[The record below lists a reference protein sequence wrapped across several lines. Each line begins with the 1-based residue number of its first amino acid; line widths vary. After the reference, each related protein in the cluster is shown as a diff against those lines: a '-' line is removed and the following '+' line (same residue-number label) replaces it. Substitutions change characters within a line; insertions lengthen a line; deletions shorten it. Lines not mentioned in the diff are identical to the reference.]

1 MTGDVERGLMD
12 CGGIVAGPV
21 SKRQRV
27 EFRGSG
33 EDKIS
38 NLPGELITRIL
49 LLLPTHDVARTS
61 ILSKFW
67 RNIWCMHPFLALDTQ
82 FFLQLASKIEKCT
95 FRSEFTKVFNMILS
109 SHTGPIF
116 YFYLYITPA
125 IRYCYHSWINQL
137 SGKGLRTVNF
147 LFEEKGATELS
158 PALFGFPE
166 LTMLRLFNMAVAPS
180 FKSGSFTS
188 LTIVQLVNT
197 SIIHDMTFGKQL
209 KYLHLQC
216 CEGIE
221 RLARQFRKGNNL
233 QGLFIAKSTK
243 FEWQWLQCTRKL
255 RYLGLVFTAA
265 NSEIRKVHDLIK
277 LLGETPTLSRL
288 ILDGPTL
295 KVLGP
300 PPLNVSRPT
309 AKAVNL
315 RSLTLF
321 WLKSHELCQFSR
333 VAYLIRS
340 FPHLQDLC
348 IQLEL
353 DQVKSLSPTELTT
366 EQYLGSLDWKDMFL
380 DQLQTV
386 KIKGAVD
393 SRYVLC
399 FIKHLLASSPSLK
412 GISVFCSTKS
422 TDTKEKLRIEQ
433 ELQQFPRL
441 SLDAQIIWC

>member
-1 MTGDVERGLMD
+1 MD

-67 RNIWCMHPFLALDTQ
+67 RNIWC
-82 FFLQLASKIEKCT
+82 
-95 FRSEFTKVFNMILS
+95 
-109 SHTGPIF
+109 PIF
-116 YFYLYITPA
+116 YFLLYITPA

-166 LTMLRLFNMAVAPS
+166 LTMLRLFNMALAPS

-209 KYLHLQC
+209 KYLHLRG

-233 QGLFIAKSTK
+233 QGLYIAKSTK
-243 FEWQWLQCTRKL
+243 FEWQWLQRTRKL

-441 SLDAQIIWC
+441 SLDAQIICQHQRLNDPTFTSENLDSSVKVKLRPCLS